1 MMHMTG
7 VTSNAAVSEPTRSMV
22 EAALAWHLRLQDEHA
37 NATARQGCKDWC
49 AAHPAHALAYAR
61 IESLWK
67 RFDDLEPAPSMT
79 ALQAG
84 LHTGK
89 RLSRR
94 LAAGSVAFSL
104 LLAATLALANLFYG
118 GLSPTALLAD
128 YRTGAGEQKTI
139 VLADNSRMILNSR
152 SAVDVEYS
160 GAERRI
166 VLREGEILVEVAKDA
181 ARPFVVATAEGTA
194 QALGTRYIVRQEN
207 GATLVT
213 VTESVVRACAT
224 HTVSACVDLHAGE
237 QAGLHA
243 DRVSGIQRV
252 DVLAAESWSTG
263 SLLVDDLP
271 LIDVLAELAR
281 HRPGLLRFDAS
292 ALAGQRVSGVFPLHD
307 TDKALEVIAATQP
320 VTVKRFTP
328 WVVTIEPR

>member
-1 MMHMTG
+1 MTSA
-7 VTSNAAVSEPTRSMV
+7 TSNAAVHEPTRSMV
-22 EAALAWHLRLQDEHA
+22 EAALAWHVRLQDKHA
-37 NATARQGCKDWC
+37 NAASRQACKEWC

-67 RFDDLEPAPSMT
+67 RFDGLESAPSMS

-94 LAAGSVAFSL
+94 LAAGSLAFSI
-104 LLAATLALANLFYG
+104 LLAATLALGNLLYG

-139 VLADNSRMILNSR
+139 ALADNSRMILNSR
-152 SAVDVEYS
+152 TAVDVEYS
-160 GAERRI
+160 GAQRRI

-181 ARPFVVATAEGTA
+181 ARPFIVVTAEGTA

-207 GATLVT
+207 GATVVT
-213 VTESVVRACAT
+213 VTESVVRACAAR
-224 HTVSACVDLHAGE
+224 VDSACVDLHAGE
-237 QAGLHA
+237 QASVGDSA
-243 DRVSGIQRV
+243 VSGFRHV
-252 DVLAAESWSTG
+252 DAVAAESWSSGT
-263 SLLVDDLP
+263 LLVDDRP
-271 LIDVLAELAR
+271 LAEVLAELSR

-292 ALAGQRVSGVFPLHD
+292 AMAGRRVSGAFPLRD

-328 WVVTIEPR
+328 WIVTIESR